1 MDLFENSKQFLE
13 QYYPRDHLLIA
24 GVLSLIILIFFAIPN
39 DGDNTEPS
47 IASTR
52 ISVPISPAIQERDEL
67 PSSEISIPQRQL
79 SPESSTKKSRY
90 MANFCHRKR

>member
-24 GVLSLIILIFFAIPN
+24 GVLSLIILIFLAIPN

-47 IASTR
+47 IARNR
-52 ISVPISPAIQERDEL
+52 ISIPMSPAIREGAEL
-67 PSSEISIPQRQL
+67 PSSAISIPQKEL
-79 SPESSTKKSRY
+79 SPELSLI
-90 MANFCHRKR
+90 HI